1 MLLTIQCPSCAAK
14 VAVAEENV
22 GKRVRCPKCAAVI
35 QVAEKHPAPVPAAPT
50 KNPAPVASAARQS
63 IQPAPVPNPA
73 TSIHGRGASGP
84 ARPGGRE
91 EPKESAGRGWLLL
104 GAALGC
110 GALVFG
116 AIVLGVGAIAW
127 LALKPSAPSEPSLQ
141 AEAPMMEQHDPPVEL
156 PPMAP
161 AAGPPPAQL
170 EKELLQKAKKA
181 TVYLRVRLPNGDT
194 AEGSG
199 FFCLAPGVVVT
210 NAHVLGMLRSDSQPP
225 ANVEVVA
232 HSGEKDEL
240 KLTGTVLGVDRT
252 NDLAVLKVGTD
263 ASRLPPP
270 LSLGPASDLIET
282 QKVIILGFPFGER
295 LGRNITINESSVS
308 SLRRDESGRLSQ
320 VQVNGGMHPGNSGGP
335 VIDTRG
341 AVVGVSVAVIRGT
354 QINFAIPGEL
364 VREALGGRLNG
375 SELGLA
381 YQADGQIQLP
391 VKLACLDPLNQIRS
405 VKMEWWTGAPGDAR
419 PASTQAPRPQ
429 HGDGPRSSLPATL
442 RDGAYALDVPL
453 PAPPPGQVCWL
464 QPVLIKASGQTT
476 WEKAIPV
483 PAEARVALER
493 KPADLL
499 FKPPT
504 AAVERT
510 LKANSSVSVTVYENK
525 GVVAL
530 VEKMEGDVLES
541 LNPDQRGTAV
551 RLTLANCPFT
561 RETPD
566 KKLVPPPQAQA
577 LLRQYSP
584 TFLVDASNACKERGN
599 RNFNVLNP
607 TFREIVENMFETI
620 CNTYESTTLP
630 LPNRMVQP
638 LETWPARMPMLVL
651 ARGKRQVQD
660 IFVTCTY
667 EGVRSV
673 DGRTEAY
680 IGLSGVVKGRGPR
693 AALILGKA
701 RGHAHFDVDKGFLT
715 LVTLTVSSELENE
728 ESGVRILV
736 NDESTVRRQEGNG
749 LGIQAATRNQ
759 PGGAPTPPRPPRPPR
774 PIPRSTP
781 GRN

>member
-35 QVAEKHPAPVPAAPT
+35 QVAEKRPAPAAPV
-50 KNPAPVASAARQS
+50 KNPLPAAPAARQS
-63 IQPAPVPNPA
+63 IQPPPASNPA
-73 TSIHGRGASGP
+73 TSVRVRGASGP
-84 ARPGGRE
+84 ASSGRRE
-91 EPKESAGRGWLLL
+91 ESKRSDGRGWLLV

-110 GALVFG
+110 GALV
-116 AIVLGVGAIAW
+116 LGVVLLGGGAIAW
-127 LALKPSAPSEPSLQ
+127 WALKPSAPNEASLQ
-141 AEAPMMEQHDPPVEL
+141 AEALPLEQHDPPVEL
-156 PPMAP
+156 PPIAP
-161 AAGPPPAQL
+161 AAGPPPTQL
-170 EKELLQKAKKA
+170 EKDLLQKAKEA
-181 TVYLRVRLPNGDT
+181 TVFLRVRLPNGDT
-194 AEGSG
+194 AQGSG

-232 HSGEKDEL
+232 HSGEQNEL

-263 ASRLPPP
+263 ASRLPSP
-270 LSLGPASDLIET
+270 LLLGAASDLIET

-295 LGRNITINESSVS
+295 LGRNITISESSVS
-308 SLRRDESGRLSQ
+308 SLRRDEAGRLSQ

-341 AVVGVSVAVIRGT
+341 VVVGVSVAVIRDT
-354 QINFAIPGEL
+354 QINFAIPSEL
-364 VREALGGRLNG
+364 VREALDGRLNS
-375 SELGLA
+375 SELSLA
-381 YQADGQIQLP
+381 YQADGQVRLP
-391 VKLACLDPLNQIRS
+391 VKLTCLDPLNRIRS
-405 VKMEWWTGAPGDAR
+405 VKMEWWTGAPGQSR
-419 PASTQAPRPQ
+419 PASTQAPPPRP
-429 HGDGPRSSLPATL
+429 GDGPHSSLPATL

-453 PAPPPGQVCWL
+453 PAPPPGQICWL

-483 PAEARVALER
+483 PAEAHVALER
-493 KPADLL
+493 KPAELR

-504 AAVERT
+504 AAIERT
-510 LKANSSVSVTVYENK
+510 LKANSSVSLTVYQGKESTS
-525 GVVAL
+525 L

-541 LNPDQRGTAV
+541 LNPDPRGIGTAV

-577 LLRQYSP
+577 MLKQYSP
-584 TFLVDASNACKERGN
+584 TFLVDGSNACKERGN
-599 RNFNVLNP
+599 RNFNVINP

-630 LPNRMVQP
+630 LPNRTVRP
-638 LETWPARMPMLVL
+638 LESWPARMPMLVL

-680 IGLSGVVKGRGPR
+680 IALSGVVKGRGPR

-736 NDESTVRRQEGNG
+736 NDESTVRRQEGNS

-759 PGGAPTPPRPPRPPR
+759 PGAATPPRPPRPPR
-774 PIPRSTP
+774 PIPRSMP

>member
-22 GKRVRCPKCAAVI
+22 GKCVRCPKCAAVI
-35 QVAEKHPAPVPAAPT
+35 QVAAKRPAPAPAASV
-50 KNPAPVASAARQS
+50 KNPAPAAPPARQS
-63 IQPAPVPNPA
+63 IQPRPPSNAVVRER
-73 TSIHGRGASGP
+73 GRGASGP
-84 ARPGGRE
+84 ARSGKRE
-91 EPKESAGRGWLLL
+91 EPKRSGGRGWLLV

-110 GALVFG
+110 GALVLG
-116 AIVLGVGAIAW
+116 AIILGGGAIAW
-127 LALKPSAPSEPSLQ
+127 LALKPSVPSESSLQ
-141 AEAPMMEQHDPPVEL
+141 AEAPVMEQPDQPVEL

-170 EKELLQKAKKA
+170 ERDLLEKAKKA

-210 NAHVLGMLRSDSQPP
+210 NAHVLGMLRRDSQPP

-240 KLTGTVLGVDRT
+240 KLTGTVLGVDRS

-263 ASRLPPP
+263 AAALPTP
-270 LSLGPASDLIET
+270 LVLGAASDLIET
-282 QKVIILGFPFGER
+282 QKVIILGFPFGKR
-295 LGRNITINESSVS
+295 LGRNITISESSVS
-308 SLRRDESGRLSQ
+308 SLRRDETGRLSQ
-320 VQVNGGMHPGNSGGP
+320 VQVNGGMNPGNSGGP

-341 AVVGVSVAVIRGT
+341 VVVGVSVAIIRDT

-364 VREALGGRLNG
+364 VREALDGRLNG

-381 YQADGQIQLP
+381 YQAEGQVQLP
-391 VKLACLDPLNQIRS
+391 VKLTCLDPLNQIRS
-405 VKMEWWTGAPGDAR
+405 VKLEWWTGAPGEAR
-419 PASTQAPRPQ
+419 PASAQAPPPQ
-429 HGDGPRSSLPATL
+429 PGDGPRSALPAAL
-442 RDGAYALDVPL
+442 REGTYALDVPL
-453 PAPPPGQVCWL
+453 PAPPPGQICWL
-464 QPVLIKASGQTT
+464 QPILVKASGRTT

-493 KPADLL
+493 KPAELR

-504 AAVERT
+504 AAIERT
-510 LKANSSVSVTVYENK
+510 LKATSSVSVTVYEHK
-525 GVVAL
+525 EVAAL
-530 VEKMEGDVLES
+530 EEKMEGNVLES
-541 LNPDQRGTAV
+541 LNPDQRGIGTAV

-561 RETPD
+561 RETSD

-577 LLRQYSP
+577 ILRQYSP

-599 RNFNVLNP
+599 RNFNIINP
-607 TFREIVENMFETI
+607 TFREIVENMYETI

-638 LETWPARMPMLVL
+638 LESWPARMPMLVL

-680 IGLSGVVKGRGPR
+680 IGLSGVVKARGPR

-749 LGIQAATRNQ
+749 LGIQAAKQNQ
-759 PGGAPTPPRPPRPPR
+759 PGGVPTPPRPPR
-774 PIPRSTP
+774 PIPRPMP
-781 GRN
+781 GRK